1 MEKMKSTLKFLSL
14 VFLIAAAISGCRR
27 EDFREM
33 TIVIPALSEINQQ
46 QIVKSLAKYQGVDHA
61 SYKWDFTGRKLTLRY
76 DSMKI
81 AQSNIRY
88 AINETGI
95 RVIFPV
101 KD

>member
-46 QIVKSLAKYQGVDHA
+46 QIVKALAKYQGVDHA